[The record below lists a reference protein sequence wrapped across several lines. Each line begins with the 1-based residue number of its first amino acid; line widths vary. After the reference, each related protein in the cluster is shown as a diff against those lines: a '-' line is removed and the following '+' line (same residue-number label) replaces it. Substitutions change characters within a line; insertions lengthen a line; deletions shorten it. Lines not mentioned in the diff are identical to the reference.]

1 MKRKTGVKTVA
12 TLVGLACAGAVVA
25 QQLPVEELPPERTR
39 PATCNEV
46 EWSDE
51 LKAAYPNIVDACQ
64 EAVVV
69 DGKTWARFSA
79 SFEEVEEDGEVRFQ
93 IRNRYSGN
101 LGDVTIE
108 PAPGQVAYINER
120 RTPFDQL
127 TRGQRVNLYVPEGHY
142 GFASLPGAPMNQVA
156 GVSSDG
162 DPGARSSMYAQAGS
176 GSSQRSASPDDAD
189 PVLAQLPATAGPLP
203 WLAIGGA
210 LSLLGG
216 IGVGL
221 RRRFQAK

>member
-1 MKRKTGVKTVA
+1 MKRKTGVKAVA
-12 TLVGLACAGAVVA
+12 TLVGLACAGAVAA
-25 QQLPVEELPPERTR
+25 QQLPVEEIPAERTR
-39 PATCNEV
+39 PATCNEI
-46 EWSDE
+46 EWNHQITA
-51 LKAAYPNIVDACQ
+51 KYPNIVDACQ

-69 DGKTWARFSA
+69 DGQTWARFSA
-79 SFEEVEEDGEVRFQ
+79 SFEEVEENGEVRFQ

-101 LGDVTIE
+101 LGEVTID

-120 RTPFDQL
+120 RTPFEEL

-156 GVSSDG
+156 QVSSRG
-162 DPGARSSMYAQAGS
+162 DAGAQAGS
-176 GSSQRSASPDDAD
+176 SSQRVARPDDAD
-189 PVLAQLPATAGPLP
+189 QVLAQLPATAGPLP
-203 WLAIGGA
+203 WLAVGGA

-221 RRRFQAK
+221 RRRFPSK

>member
-1 MKRKTGVKTVA
+1 MNRKTGVRTVA
-12 TLVGLACAGAVVA
+12 TLVGLACAGAVAA
-25 QQLPVEELPPERTR
+25 QQLPVEELPTERTR
-39 PATCNEV
+39 PATCEEI
-46 EWSDE
+46 EWNAQM
-51 LKAAYPNIVDACQ
+51 KAQYPNIIDACQ

-79 SFEEVEEDGEVRFQ
+79 SFEEVAENGEVRFQ

-101 LGDVTIE
+101 LGEVTIE

-120 RTPFDQL
+120 RTPFEEL

-156 GVSSDG
+156 QVRTRG
-162 DPGARSSMYAQAGS
+162 D
-176 GSSQRSASPDDAD
+176 SQRVRPDDAD
-189 PVLAQLPATAGPLP
+189 QLLAQLPATAGPLP
-203 WLAIGGA
+203 WLAVGSV

-221 RRRFQAK
+221 RRRFKSK

>member
-1 MKRKTGVKTVA
+1 MKRKPGVKTVA
-12 TLVGLACAGAVVA
+12 TLVGLACAGAVAA

-39 PATCNEV
+39 PATCNEI
-46 EWSDE
+46 EWNDE
-51 LKAAYPNIVDACQ
+51 MKAAYPNILDACQ

-69 DGKTWARFSA
+69 DGQTWARFSA
-79 SFEEVEEDGEVRFQ
+79 SFEEVQEDGEVRFQ

-101 LGDVTIE
+101 LGEVTIE

-120 RTPFDQL
+120 RTPFEQL

-156 GVSSDG
+156 QVSDG
-162 DPGARSSMYAQAGS
+162 GDAGARSSMYAQAGS
-176 GSSQRSASPDDAD
+176 SSAQRATRPDEAD

-203 WLAIGGA
+203 WLAVGGA

-216 IGVGL
+216 IGIGL
-221 RRRFQAK
+221 RRRFGSK

>member
-1 MKRKTGVKTVA
+1 MKRHTGVKTVA
-12 TLVGLACAGAVVA
+12 TLVGLACAGAVAA
-25 QQLPVEELPPERTR
+25 QQLPVEELPNERTR
-39 PATCNEV
+39 PATCDKV

-51 LKAAYPNIVDACQ
+51 LKAEYPNIVDACQ

-79 SFEEVEEDGEVRFQ
+79 AFEEVKDNGEVRFQ
-93 IRNRYSGN
+93 IKNRYSGN
-101 LGDVTIE
+101 LGEVSID

-120 RTPFDQL
+120 RTPFEQL

-156 GVSSDG
+156 GVSTGG
-162 DPGARSSMYAQAGS
+162 DAGARF
-176 GSSQRSASPDDAD
+176 SSQRAATREDAD
-189 PVLAQLPATAGPLP
+189 QVLAQLPATAGPLP
-203 WLAIGGA
+203 WLAVGGA

-216 IGVGL
+216 IGIGL
-221 RRRFQAK
+221 RRRLRK

>member
-1 MKRKTGVKTVA
+1 MKRETGVKTVA
-12 TLVGLACAGAVVA
+12 TLVGLACAGAVAA

-39 PATCNEV
+39 PATCSQV
-46 EWSDE
+46 QWSDE

-69 DGKTWARFSA
+69 DGTTWARFSA
-79 SFEEVEEDGEVRFQ
+79 SFEEVENDGEVRFQ
-93 IRNRYSGN
+93 IRNRFRGN
-101 LGDVTIE
+101 LGEVTIT

-120 RTPFDQL
+120 RTPFEQL

-156 GVSSDG
+156 EVSSGG
-162 DPGARSSMYAQAGS
+162 DAGARSSMYAQTDTR
-176 GSSQRSASPDDAD
+176 SQRTATTRRDAD
-189 PVLAQLPATAGPLP
+189 QVLAQLPATAGPLP
-203 WLAIGGA
+203 WLAVGGA

-216 IGVGL
+216 IGIGL
-221 RRRFQAK
+221 RRRMRK